1 MVNRSTLYGIGV
13 GPGDPELLTIKAV
26 RCLESCPVVA
36 YPAPLEG
43 PSLARQIAA
52 PYLDGQ
58 AKTEITIRI
67 PLVAGHFA
75 DPEIYRV
82 AQHGLTKH
90 LDDGRDVA
98 VLCLGDPLLYG
109 SFSYLLH
116 EMPEHHHIQIIPGI
130 SAVTAAACVAQ
141 RPLAIR
147 EQVFSIIP
155 ATLDEQELTS
165 RIAAAEAMVFIKVGQ
180 HLAKLQRLLPSL
192 GLDRQA
198 VYIER
203 ATFEDQKHLP
213 LAQAD
218 PDQSSYFSIV
228 LTHRHPFP

>member
-1 MVNRSTLYGIGV
+1 MVNRRTLYGIGV

-43 PSLARQIAA
+43 PSLARRIAA

-58 AKTEITIRI
+58 AKTEVTIRI
-67 PLVAGHFA
+67 PLVAGKFA
-75 DPEIYRV
+75 DPEIYRT
-82 AQHGLTKH
+82 AQRGLTAH
-90 LDDGRDVA
+90 LDSGRDVA

-116 EMPEHHHIQIIPGI
+116 GMPEHHHIQIIPGV
-130 SAVTAAACVAQ
+130 SAVTAAASVVQ
-141 RPLAIR
+141 TPLAMR
-147 EQVFSIIP
+147 EQSFSIIP
-155 ATLDEQELTS
+155 ATLHEQELTT
-165 RIAAAEAMVFIKVGQ
+165 RIEAAEAIAFIKVGH
-180 HLAKLQRLLPSL
+180 HLAKLQRLLPAL
-192 GLDRQA
+192 GLDRHA

-203 ATFEDQKHLP
+203 ATFEDQKYLP

-218 PDQSSYFSIV
+218 PHHSSYFSIV